1 MYSRI
6 LYRMRNRIRN
16 REYVVTA
23 HARREMIDDGYSV
36 YDLERGVLTGEVVE
50 RQRDQMTGEW
60 KYRIRGSTVSG
71 SEIEVLTKLSP
82 TNTLVFITVY
92 EP

>member
-1 MYSRI
+1 
-6 LYRMRNRIRN
+6 MRNRIRN